1 MKASG
6 ALKVLADGLFRG
18 LIRLAKS
25 GGSRILR
32 SYMVSQ
38 YARYNV
44 CNHTL

>member
-25 GGSRILR
+25 DGGRILH
-32 SYMVSQ
+32 SYTVAQ
-38 YARYNV
+38 YAKYNV